1 LVVTSSGSARGPYA
15 KTASRIEHILDKTLE
30 LFAATGYRA
39 TTMKEIAEA
48 AGITQ
53 PGLMHHFA
61 TKTDILIAL
70 LRRREERSPALAPE
84 AGEAGPFERLLRS
97 AEQIVG
103 DRTSAALHCVLSAE
117 ATSPE
122 HPAHA
127 YFKERYTRVVVKA
140 TTAFA
145 DLQIRGAIQPDVDP
159 AILAHML
166 IGLLDGLQLQ
176 WLLEPEAVDI
186 GQVLHAFLQAF
197 TTRNVAHVDQPAATA
212 IERGT
217 N

>member
-1 LVVTSSGSARGPYA
+1 
-15 KTASRIEHILDKTLE
+15 
-30 LFAATGYRA
+30 
-39 TTMKEIAEA
+39 M
-48 AGITQ
+48 
-53 PGLMHHFA
+53 
-61 TKTDILIAL
+61 
-70 LRRREERSPALAPE
+70 
-84 AGEAGPFERLLRS
+84 
-97 AEQIVG
+97 
-103 DRTSAALHCVLSAE
+103 LSAE

-159 AILAHML
+159 AILAYML

-176 WLLEPEAVDI
+176 WLLEPESVDI
-186 GQVLHAFLQAF
+186 GHVLHAFLQAF
-197 TTRNVAHVDQPAATA
+197 TTRDVAHVDQAAATA

-217 N
+217 D